1 MITRPALRRATAA
14 ALFAT
19 AAALLAG
26 CVVAPGRPY
35 HGGAFVT
42 VAPPPLR
49 VEIAG
54 SPPGAGYVW
63 ISGWWGWVGDRHV
76 WHPGHWDAPRPGYRW
91 EPHRWE
97 RDGPGWRERGGR
109 WERD

>member
-1 MITRPALRRATAA
+1 MTPHPALRRATAA

-35 HGGAFVT
+35 HGAAYVT

-49 VEIAG
+49 FEVEG
-54 SPPGAGYVW
+54 VPPGAGYLW

-76 WHPGHWDAPRPGYRW
+76 WHPGHWAAPRPGYRW

-97 RDGPGWRERGGR
+97 RDGPGWR
-109 WERD
+109 